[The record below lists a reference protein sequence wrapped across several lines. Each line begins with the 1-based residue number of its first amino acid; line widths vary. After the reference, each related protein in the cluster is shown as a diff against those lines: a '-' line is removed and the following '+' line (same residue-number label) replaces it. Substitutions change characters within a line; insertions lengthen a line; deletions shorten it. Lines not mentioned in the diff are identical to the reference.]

1 VSQILNIQA
10 KPWAVTKE
18 KISQVV
24 ELLALDDPNGKIVM
38 FGSAARGNF
47 GQANDLDLL
56 IIKKNLLNRY
66 SEVIRLRRLLSD
78 VLMPI
83 DLIVSTESNFKERS
97 LVPGTLEYRACMEG
111 EILYEPN

>member
-1 VSQILNIQA
+1 MSQILHLQP

-18 KISQVV
+18 KISKVV
-24 ELLALDDPNGKIVM
+24 ELLSLDDPNTKILI

-56 IIKKNLLNRY
+56 IIKKNLMNRY
-66 SEVIRLRRLLSD
+66 NEIIRLRKILSD

-83 DLIVSTESNFKERS
+83 DLIVSTESDFTERS

-111 EILYEPN
+111 KILYEPN